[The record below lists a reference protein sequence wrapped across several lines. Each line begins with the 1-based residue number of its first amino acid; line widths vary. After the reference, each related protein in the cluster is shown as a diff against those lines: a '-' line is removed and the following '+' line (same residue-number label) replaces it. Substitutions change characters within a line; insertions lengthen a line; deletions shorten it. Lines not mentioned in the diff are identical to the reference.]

1 MRDVSPPKSLFEL
14 QAWFAQH
21 LTSPIAEL
29 DAANI
34 PIYSPRL
41 IEEIRTKI
49 APSPTLNSE
58 ERMGIYKQQYWW
70 RLLTILQEHF
80 PSLVRLFGYEEL
92 NHKILEPYL
101 TNNPV
106 QDWFLSCLGWDLPSW
121 LEGNYR
127 EKDAPLVLNLARLDA
142 AYVSLAFLDKIP
154 SQALQEDKTLY
165 LQPFVLLFE
174 FDVDLFAFRTKL
186 LEQEPSYWDSH
197 DFPELKKGK
206 RKKHFILFRQQEVN
220 SYEKITPTFFALLCR
235 FKGGA
240 KLCDLIPQL
249 EKCGNI
255 LETFQTLSSRG
266 WIFTTSE

>member
-1 MRDVSPPKSLFEL
+1 MRDVLPPKSLFEF
-14 QAWFAQH
+14 QVWFAKH

-29 DAANI
+29 DEANI
-34 PIYSPRL
+34 PIYSHHL

-92 NHKILEPYL
+92 NHRILEPYL

-106 QDWFLSCLGWDLPSW
+106 QDWFLSCLGSDLPSW
-121 LEGNYR
+121 LEANYR

-154 SQALQEDKTLY
+154 SRGFEEDKMLY
-165 LQPFVLLFE
+165 LQPFVLLFQ
-174 FDVDLFAFRTKL
+174 FDVDLFDFRTEL
-186 LEQEPSYWDSH
+186 LEHEPSHWDAH

-206 RKKHFILFRQQEVN
+206 RKKHFVLFRHQEVN
-220 SYEKITPTFFALLCR
+220 SYEKITPSLFDLLSR
-235 FKGGA
+235 FKCGA
-240 KLCDLIPQL
+240 KLCDLIPLL

-266 WIFTTSE
+266 WLLISSE